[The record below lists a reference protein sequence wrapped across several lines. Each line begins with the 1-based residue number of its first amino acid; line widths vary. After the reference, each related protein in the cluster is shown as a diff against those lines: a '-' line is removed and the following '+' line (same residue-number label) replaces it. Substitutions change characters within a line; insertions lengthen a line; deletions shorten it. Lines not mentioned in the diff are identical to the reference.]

1 MITIYKIVGQEDG
14 VIYYVGST
22 ESFLKRKDAH
32 IRELEKGIHA
42 NKKLQKAYDSGVRF
56 MYLIEFECDK
66 DKIKVNRFVMEY
78 IVKSMLRPV
87 CNKTFNM
94 SQTRRC
100 FNMKLI
106 EQNLAE
112 RLYKDIVVQSL

>member
-1 MITIYKIVGQEDG
+1 MVTIYLIVDQEDET
-14 VIYYVGST
+14 VYYCGST

-32 IRELEKGIHA
+32 IRDLANDKHS
-42 NKKLQKAYDSGVRF
+42 NKKLQKLYNEGKRFRYIVEIEYDKPI
-56 MYLIEFECDK
+56 L
-66 DKIKVNRFVMEY
+66 NRFVMEY
-78 IVKSMLRPV
+78 IVTSYRRPI

-106 EQNLAE
+106 EQRLAE
-112 RLYKDIVVQSL
+112 RLYEDIVQSL